1 MNIPSYN
8 DKQDKKNINENK
20 VIFNPNF
27 DEEDEE
33 SLKYI
38 NKELYMKKIEEEN
51 EIFQFVNNI
60 QVKKPQNI
68 KNENKIK
75 DNNINI
81 LDINFSNINT
91 NENKMN
97 IEQNLLEE
105 FDFITDE
112 NESNNQINNNLFS
125 FIENITENKIEENK
139 NEENKIEEN
148 KEEENK
154 EKEKKEENKKE
165 EDTKE
170 E

>member
-8 DKQDKKNINENK
+8 DKQDKKKINENK

-97 IEQNLLEE
+97 IEKNLLEE

-154 EKEKKEENKKE
+154 EKEKKRRK
-165 EDTKE
+165 
-170 E
+170 